1 MILRCWL
8 ARNCMCCLLH
18 MTGFFAAKCQVCDT
32 VCDTTTASRTVGARN
47 NNVDIWTGGVT
58 MHGST
63 ASMPLPQTT
72 TVLIS
77 PDDFVRPRS
86 AIDFNTSSQP
96 IVAET
101 APVQPS
107 PIIPGANPVVMAT
120 TVEQPHMQ
128 CSAPPGFGVDATPA
142 HKQLGDLAFSD
153 DDSDESFN
161 DADEDMSH
169 DWWHDGTFRRQHPAS
184 SDVTNTVGDTST
196 HTGDVPAVNVTQ
208 GNDTTT
214 LLADFAQ
221 SDSDVPSSWHDRD
234 DTLLPAGSQN
244 PPNKPGST
252 YKRKYSPSSIKNIV
266 DSWLKPNKSTVNP
279 DTVPQLDSGKQHHD
293 DTRRS
298 SWGHVTI
305 PTSTTPGTSTAESAS
320 PDSSDWPSVTEAQA
334 MPKGKPVALGSTP
347 RVAVGNRRKK
357 PSSFPREDHREE
369 ASVEAIKHSFG
380 SCQKRVCTLCGS
392 DSHLIYDCPRG
403 TRSLFFN

>member
-1 MILRCWL
+1 MLESWL
-8 ARNCMCCLLH
+8 ACSCTCCLLH

-32 VCDTTTASRTVGARN
+32 VCDTTASRTVGARN

-58 MHGST
+58 THGST
-63 ASMPLPQTT
+63 ASVPLPQST

-77 PDDFVRPRS
+77 PEDFVRPRS
-86 AIDFNTSSQP
+86 AIDFNTASQP
-96 IVAET
+96 IAAET

-107 PIIPGANPVVMAT
+107 PIIPGADLVVMAT

-128 CSAPPGFGVDATPA
+128 CSVPSGFRVDVAPA
-142 HKQLGDLAFSD
+142 HKQLDDLAFSD

-184 SDVTNTVGDTST
+184 NDITNTVGDTSC
-196 HTGDVPAVNVTQ
+196 HAGDVPAVGVTQ

-214 LLADFAQ
+214 LLAHFAQ
-221 SDSDVPSSWHDRD
+221 SDSDVPSSWLDHD
-234 DTLLPAGSQN
+234 DTLLSASSQK
-244 PPNKPGST
+244 PPNKAEST

-266 DSWLKPNKSTVNP
+266 DSWLKPNKSTLNP
-279 DTVPQLDSGKQHHD
+279 DTVSQLDSDRQHHD

-305 PTSTTPGTSTAESAS
+305 PTNTTPGTSTAESAS
-320 PDSSDWPSVTEAQA
+320 PDSTDWPSVTEAQPIA
-334 MPKGKPVALGSTP
+334 KGKAVALGSTS
-347 RVAVGNRRKK
+347 RVAVGSRRKK

-392 DSHLIYDCPRG
+392 ESHLIYDCPRG